1 MRKLLPPKVKGGQV
15 KNSKKKK
22 TIKHYQSQFL
32 NTQKKSFY
40 VALLL
45 SEFQDDL

>member
-1 MRKLLPPKVKGGQV
+1 MRKLRPPKVKEGGV
-15 KNSKKKK
+15 KNSKKKQ

-32 NTQKKSFY
+32 NTQKNSFY

-45 SEFQDDL
+45 LEFQDDL